1 MKETLIL
8 TKILLKNSLN
18 KNINKDKLNF
28 KNILQKLFLLFAI
41 LYIAGVMGFLSKTL
55 IETLKKINQE
65 EVFIT
70 LCLLISVIVALCKSI
85 LTSLNILYFSK
96 DIEFLLPLP
105 VSPIQIIF
113 SKFNV
118 MLISE
123 YVMQIITFAIPFGVY
138 GVITMQEPLFFMMT
152 VLVFLALPVIPTLL
166 GVLFTVILMRCTS
179 VLKDK
184 DIVQY
189 LTVFVTFAIVIVMQ
203 IFMVKTSDMTDFM
216 FANKLLEVNGVARYI
231 SDYVIILKQGMLALT
246 ELGEVEAWKSIMYLF
261 GESVTAYVVV
271 AILISKSYIKSVTNI
286 VSGKRSKSI
295 KKVNK
300 LFMKSPRRAYIEKE
314 FKMLFRTPIFFL
326 NTVLPILIFPVIMG
340 IPIFN
345 LFSSENP
352 EQITALISSTT
363 DNIQNTAGFAICLCI
378 INFLYMLNYVS
389 VTAISRDGENAIFM
403 KYIPIELHKQCRY
416 KAIPSIIL
424 NMYPLII
431 ILIAMKLILKEI
443 NFIFIAELFIVGLL
457 CNVFLSYGAILIDVL
472 RPKLHWT
479 SEYTVVKQNLNIL
492 WDVVFIIIVSIIMFG
507 ICTFFEN
514 VHVVTFLMS
523 GLLVLTTTFYDNF
536 IKQYYI
542 NIFSK
547 IN

>member
-231 SDYVIILKQGMLALT
+231 SDYVFILKQGMLALT
-246 ELGEVEAWKSIMYLF
+246 ELGEVESWKSIMYLF

-271 AILISKSYIKSVTNI
+271 AILISKSYIKSATNI
-286 VSGKRSKSI
+286 VSGKSSKSI

-416 KAIPSIIL
+416 KAMPSIIL

-443 NFIFIAELFIVGLL
+443 NFIFIVELFIVGLL

-507 ICTFFEN
+507 ICSFFEN

>member
-1 MKETLIL
+1 MEETLIL

-28 KNILQKLFLLFAI
+28 KNILQKVFLLFAV

-105 VSPIQIIF
+105 VSPIQIVF

-138 GVITMQEPLFFMMT
+138 GVITMQEPLFFIMT

-179 VLKDK
+179 ILKDK

-189 LTVFVTFAIVIVMQ
+189 LTVFVTFAIVIAMQ
-203 IFMVKTSDMTDFM
+203 IFMVRTSDMTDFM

-271 AILISKSYIKSVTNI
+271 AILISKSYIKSATNI
-286 VSGKRSKSI
+286 VSGKSSKSI

-300 LFMKSPRRAYIEKE
+300 LFMKSPRRSYIEKE

-326 NTVLPILIFPVIMG
+326 NTVLPILIFPVLMG

-416 KAIPSIIL
+416 KAMPSIIL

-431 ILIAMKLILKEI
+431 ILIAMKLILREI
-443 NFIFIAELFIVGLL
+443 SFIFVAELFIVGLL

-492 WDVVFIIIVSIIMFG
+492 WDIVFIIIVSIIMFG
-507 ICTFFEN
+507 ICSFFEN
-514 VHVVTFLMS
+514 IHVVTFLMS
-523 GLLVLTTTFYDNF
+523 GLLVLITAFYDNF
-536 IKQYYI
+536 IKQYCI

>member
-271 AILISKSYIKSVTNI
+271 AILISKSYIKSATNI

-389 VTAISRDGENAIFM
+389 VTAISRDGENAVFM

>member
-271 AILISKSYIKSVTNI
+271 AILISKSYIKSATNI

>member
-246 ELGEVEAWKSIMYLF
+246 ELGEVESWKSIMYLF

-271 AILISKSYIKSVTNI
+271 AILISKSYIKSATNI

-389 VTAISRDGENAIFM
+389 VTAISRDGENAVFM